1 MFNIRGKSAYFR
13 HNPLD
18 KNKKN
23 KELISDDISYDLSEL
38 LLNTLKEAHENDKNL
53 QKENLIINN
62 ENKNTSDEQ
71 SIVRSKEEEIVTS
84 VK

>member
-13 HNPLD
+13 DNPLD
-18 KNKKN
+18 KNK
-23 KELISDDISYDLSEL
+23 ELISYDVSYDLSEL

-62 ENKNTSDEQ
+62 ENKNINDEKP
-71 SIVRSKEEEIVTS
+71 IVESKKEEIVT
-84 VK
+84 